1 MIKTLQFLCGFVC
14 ATVVVPAF
22 ANVATTLGSNKTA
35 YNGTG
40 SISNNQW
47 NTMMNARTNVPSSN
61 VEANFGNCNAAI
73 LRCASPKCSSGGCTD
88 MSVARP
94 IVAGCVNAN
103 ASCKKHGD
111 DLIDYITAQVVA
123 QSTAKLR
130 EQEQAV
136 EIARAQADAAAANA
150 ASADAAANAQMEQ
163 MQMQMPQMQSQ
174 MAESMNAMREQMAAQ
189 SESQAAQI
197 QTALDRQNSYSASVV
212 SAPVDS
218 ATTDA
223 MGLDGLSVA
232 EQLAIKNGL
241 SADLL
246 VREQMGGQIETAID
260 DAMVQMKKL
269 KETLDEVLEYAG
281 CDSAANY
288 CTGPRR
294 VKKFKELVNNFFDPY
309 EGVLDSVYDA
319 LVLALSLGVDVN
331 DAVMLL
337 SGSCN
342 IWGKYNCAPCTKDQ
356 ANKYSV
362 DNNDGE
368 GICAQ
373 VGDYY
378 YWRVAKDEQGKVHRT
393 QKHCRLVQT
402 IKDGD
407 EVLREWI
414 DSNTGMMGATQVE
427 CASDVI
433 ENLGLLRGRR
443 KETTIGIEDL
453 RNLVAQDSSVGA
465 CGKRDTGD
473 YSACHMERCAVL
485 KDGGAN
491 GYWEILNN
499 AVNNKRLP
507 ESGASD
513 ALWCRSSLPYP
524 KDGEVVIKVDET
536 RGGQVSSNATIDSI
550 ARQAQSSTNCRAFT
564 QESACKGVGCRW
576 ENGKCLF
583 PEVNGT
589 LDQNKATTVSNP
601 GSASLSVPVPSLSLS
616 GTNTSMWGTSGVQW
630 R

>member
-163 MQMQMPQMQSQ
+163 MQIQMQQMQSQ

-260 DAMVQMKKL
+260 DAMIQMKKL

-342 IWGKYNCAPCTKDQ
+342 IWGKYNCAPCNSDLART
-356 ANKYSV
+356 YSV
-362 DNNDGE
+362 DKNDGE

-373 VGDYY
+373 VGDNY

-402 IKDGD
+402 IKDGE

-465 CGKRDTGD
+465 CGKKDTDD
-473 YSACHMERCAVL
+473 YTKEMACDTKICTVNKESEGKFWQMLQTAVRTKKLPEDSANPWCSSNLDYYKNRSEQVTEI
-485 KDGGAN
+485 KEITKNSVGDGGRLACRDIKDRDFCAWQQECE
-491 GYWEILNN
+491 WE
-499 AVNNKRLP
+499 
-507 ESGASD
+507 
-513 ALWCRSSLPYP
+513 
-524 KDGEVVIKVDET
+524 VDKC
-536 RGGQVSSNATIDSI
+536 QLKNATESY
-550 ARQAQSSTNCRAFT
+550 ANCAKYT
-564 QESACKGVGCRW
+564 V
-576 ENGKCLF
+576 
-583 PEVNGT
+583 
-589 LDQNKATTVSNP
+589 KATCNRQP
-601 GSASLSVPVPSLSLS
+601 LCKWWPLEDKGSPWYDEEE
-616 GTNTSMWGTSGVQW
+616 GTCEPL
-630 R
+630 